1 MTRFAEGTT
10 VQPETSQQEI
20 SGLLRRYGAD
30 GFAYGWEADR
40 AMVSFRAHGRQVR
53 FVLTLPTDPK
63 QFARS
68 PAGRVRTPADQKK
81 ALDAEVRRL
90 WRALAL
96 AIKAKLEVV
105 ASDIASFE
113 DEFLA
118 HIVLP
123 DGSTVGERVKPEIE
137 RAYAG
142 LPTRSMLALEAAPSV
157 GVPDA

>member
-1 MTRFAEGTT
+1 MARYAEGTT
-10 VQPETSQQEI
+10 VTPESSQTEI

-40 AMVSFRAHGRQVR
+40 AMVTFRAHDRQVR
-53 FVLTLPTDPK
+53 FVLTLPTDLAA
-63 QFARS
+63 FS
-68 PAGRVRTPADQKK
+68 RTPTGRTRDQAAART
-81 ALDAEVRRL
+81 ALDQEVRRL

-105 ASDIASFE
+105 ESGIASFE

-123 DGSTVGERVKPEIE
+123 DGSLVGERIQPEIA
-137 RAYAG
+137 RQYAG
-142 LPTRSMLALEAAPSV
+142 LPARSLLALERTP
-157 GVPDA
+157 